1 MISILASLTLSCSDA
16 TWIIQGM
23 REVDLGEA
31 TRADMILTVMGST
44 EEGCDF
50 TSESEGNLR

>member
-1 MISILASLTLSCSDA
+1 MIAILASLTLSCSDA

-23 REVDLGEA
+23 RETDLSEA

-44 EEGCDF
+44 EDDCDF
-50 TSESEGNLR
+50 TSESERNLR